1 MKRMAYNNKLLFIVF
16 VAFALGSCK
25 TKEAA
30 KEPEKEKTSIQKPN
44 IVLILSDDQAWNDYG
59 FMGHDAIETPNLD
72 KLASQS
78 VVFKRGYV
86 PTPICRPSLM
96 TLVTGLY
103 PHQHKITGN
112 DPKGGY
118 RNANFPREDLL
129 ANVDRLPILPKILA
143 DQGYLS
149 HQSGKWWE
157 GDFKRGGFTHGMTE
171 GSRHGDKG
179 LVIGREG
186 MDPVFNFMDDA
197 SSQNKPF
204 YVWYAPF
211 LPHSPHTPPDS
222 LLQKYIP
229 TTESIHIARYYAMVE
244 WFDITCGQLVNYLD
258 DNGLRENTL
267 IYYVC
272 DNGWIQQAD
281 SRKFDIGSKQTPMEG
296 GVRTPIMFSWP
307 GKLKPS
313 ERPELVSSI
322 DLFPTVL
329 SAIDVKPPNGL
340 PGLDLWDE
348 LTQEKPVD
356 RNIIFGEA
364 YGHDIVDKDNPQ
376 ASLGYLWCIEDDWK
390 LILSYDGE
398 LQGGGGGY
406 DFTHDYVRSEPI
418 RLYKIVEDPFEK
430 NNLAAEFPEKVEDL
444 KRKIEANY
452 PLNGRKVL
460 TSNTK

>member
-1 MKRMAYNNKLLFIVF
+1 MRKIGNLVTFIVAI
-16 VAFALGSCK
+16 VVLMACTQQPK
-25 TKEAA
+25 KEQAV
-30 KEPEKEKTSIQKPN
+30 EEKTIAKKPN

-59 FMGHDAIETPNLD
+59 FMGHEAIETPNLD

-96 TLVTGLY
+96 TLATGLY

-112 DPKGGY
+112 DPLGGFKGPTK
-118 RNANFPREDLL
+118 FPREELL
-129 ANVDRLPILPKILA
+129 QRIDELRSLPQILA
-143 DQGYLS
+143 KEGYLS

-157 GDFKRGGFTHGMTE
+157 GDFKRGGFSHGMTE
-171 GSRHGDKG
+171 GERHGDKG

-186 MDPVFNFMDDA
+186 MDPIFNFMGKAA
-197 SSQNKPF
+197 SEDKPF

-229 TTESIHIARYYAMVE
+229 TTESIHIARYRAMVE
-244 WFDITCGQLVNYLD
+244 WFDITCGQLVDYLD

-296 GVRTPIMFSWP
+296 GVRTPIMFSMP
-307 GKLKPS
+307 GTLKPS
-313 ERPELVSSI
+313 DRSELVSSI

-329 SAIDVKPPNGL
+329 SAAAIKAPGDL

-348 LTQEKPVD
+348 LTEEKPID

-364 YGHDIVDKDNPQ
+364 YGHDIIDKDNPE
-376 ASLGYLWCIEDDWK
+376 ASLGYLWCIEGDWK

-398 LQGGGGGY
+398 LKGGKGGY
-406 DFTHDYVRSEPI
+406 DFTHNAVRSEPI

-430 NNLAAEFPEKVEDL
+430 NNLAAEFPEKVEEL
-444 KRKIEANY
+444 KQKIEGWY
-452 PLNGRKVL
+452 PLKERKVL
-460 TSNTK
+460 ASK